1 MNRKKQSLRGIKK
14 FALRIVTTALAVLP
28 IAASTC
34 VDSHTVENALREPV
48 NSYEWKLQD
57 QKYNRDVADALPPK
71 YYFFFKQ
78 YKDDLVRF
86 GQQYGVAPELVMG
99 FVVEENRTRSLFQ
112 DIADV
117 VVSLP
122 LVYQIADPSLG
133 VGQINLSTA
142 RTLETHFRK
151 GHLSDQETMD
161 ALQDPVVNLEYMTMI
176 ARYIQ
181 DEHPYSQGS
190 QNVFTSSAYLNQ
202 IGTAYVYGISS
213 PFVSTSSLEGAKY
226 VLDLSNIPSRE
237 ILGSNHVTITA
248 GQQDDLRAA
257 AKSRVNAGEK
267 EVYSM
272 RDTIAQAWLR

>member
-133 VGQINLSTA
+133 VGQIKKQPVVIEANGTDCIGIRNMGWICLSFDHRLIDGATA
-142 RTLETHFRK
+142 DIFMADLKNTLETW
-151 GHLSDQETMD
+151 
-161 ALQDPVVNLEYMTMI
+161 
-176 ARYIQ
+176 
-181 DEHPYSQGS
+181 
-190 QNVFTSSAYLNQ
+190 
-202 IGTAYVYGISS
+202 
-213 PFVSTSSLEGAKY
+213 ST
-226 VLDLSNIPSRE
+226 VP
-237 ILGSNHVTITA
+237 
-248 GQQDDLRAA
+248 
-257 AKSRVNAGEK
+257 
-267 EVYSM
+267 
-272 RDTIAQAWLR
+272 